1 MSKILIAT
9 PSYDGKVDVWYA
21 NSLTNTILF
30 GLQNDI
36 IFETLYMAYDSLVQ
50 RARNDLAAAAIE
62 GGYDGILWIDSD
74 MEWHPQWAV
83 DAVLAGKD
91 VLGLPVIKK
100 SATEE
105 QYNVKAKPN
114 QLSVEDGLMKVDS
127 VGTGFLYLS
136 KDAITYLW
144 DNSKKYVHGGVERR
158 WIFEVKLQGGD
169 IISEDTLMCQ
179 KLRKG
184 GFNIFIDPSRTCNHV
199 GVLKYQGDFMGFV
212 GRILEA
218 EENK

>member
-1 MSKILIAT
+1 MLNILIAT

-21 NSLTNTILF
+21 NSLTNTILY

-36 IFETLYMAYDSLVQ
+36 SFHPLYMAYDSLVQ

-83 DAVLAGKD
+83 DAVLSGKD

-100 SATEE
+100 SAYEE
-105 QYNVKAKPN
+105 QYNIKAKPE
-114 QLSVEDGLMKVDS
+114 QLVVEDGLMKVDS

-144 DNSKKYVHGGVERR
+144 DSSKAYVHGGVERR

-184 GFNIFIDPSRTCNHV
+184 KFSIFIDPSKTCNHI
-199 GVLKYQGDFMGFV
+199 GIHKFQGNFV
-212 GRILEA
+212 EFANRILEQ
-218 EENK
+218 E

>member
-74 MEWHPQWAV
+74 MEWHPQWAI
-83 DAVLAGKD
+83 DAVLSGKD
-91 VLGLPVIKK
+91 VLGLPTIKK
-100 SATEE
+100 SMYVES
-105 QYNVKAKPN
+105 YNVKAKPE
-114 QLSVEDGLMKVDS
+114 QLVVEDGLMKVDS
-127 VGTGFLYLS
+127 VGTGFLYMS
-136 KDAITYLW
+136 KDAITHLW
-144 DNSKKYVHGGVERR
+144 KSSKKYLDSGSIRK
-158 WIFEVKLQGGD
+158 WIFEVKLQGGE
-169 IISEDTLMCQ
+169 IISEDTLVCQ
-179 KLRKG
+179 KLQKG
-184 GFNIFIDPSRTCNHV
+184 GFDIFVDPSKTCNHV
-199 GVLKYQGDFMGFV
+199 GTHKFQGNFSSFV
-212 GRILEA
+212 EKILEA
-218 EENK
+218 KDK

>member
-83 DAVLAGKD
+83 DAVLSGKD
-91 VLGLPVIKK
+91 VLGLPTIKK
-100 SATEE
+100 SMYVES
-105 QYNVKAKPN
+105 YNVKAKPE
-114 QLSVEDGLMKVDS
+114 QLVVEDGLMKVDS
-127 VGTGFLYLS
+127 VGTGFLYMS
-136 KDAITYLW
+136 KDAITHLW
-144 DNSKKYVHGGVERR
+144 KSSKKYLDSGSIRK
-158 WIFEVKLQGGD
+158 WIFEVKLQGGE
-169 IISEDTLMCQ
+169 IISEDTLVCQ
-179 KLRKG
+179 KLQKG
-184 GFNIFIDPSRTCNHV
+184 GFDIFIDPSKTCNHV
-199 GVLKYQGDFMGFV
+199 GTHKFQGNFSLFV
-212 GRILEA
+212 EKILEA
-218 EENK
+218 KDK